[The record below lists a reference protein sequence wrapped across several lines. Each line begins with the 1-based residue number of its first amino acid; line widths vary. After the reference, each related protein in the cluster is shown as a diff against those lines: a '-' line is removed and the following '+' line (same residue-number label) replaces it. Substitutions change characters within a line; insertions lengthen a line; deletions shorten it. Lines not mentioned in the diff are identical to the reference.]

1 MFVSPINRTDRQLP
15 DQIQDLYDGV
25 GMLVNALNE
34 ERDTRA
40 TRTVYAGS
48 AASGTVAVDDAL
60 RGGHIFLAVIGGVP
74 TLAVKYGQSIAA
86 RGGNKDTTVSLTATV
101 NGETMTYSASGTLEA
116 LILIL

>member
-1 MFVSPINRTDRQLP
+1 MFISPINRTDRKLP

-25 GMLVNALNE
+25 GGLVNALNA

-48 AASGTVAVDDAL
+48 AASGTAAVDDAL
-60 RGGHIFLAVIGGVP
+60 RGGHLFLAVIGGVP

-86 RGGNKDTTVSLTATV
+86 RGGNNSTTVSLTATV
-101 NGETMTYSASGTLEA
+101 NGETMTYSASGTLDA